1 MEPLLEVSELRVNFY
16 THAGVVHAVR
26 GASFVVHHGET
37 LALVGE
43 SGSGKS
49 VSALAIMGLVPKP
62 GRIVGGEIRFAGRN
76 LTALPPHEMRRIRG
90 AEIGMI
96 FQDPMTSLNPTMTVG
111 RQIAEVVQKHRG
123 LSRRAAMERAAE
135 MLALVGI
142 PNPRMRLS
150 QYPHEFSGGMRQR
163 VMIAM
168 ALACEPKLLIADEP
182 TTSLDVTIQAQ
193 ILDLMASLQ
202 KQMGMAILLITHDLG
217 VVARMADRVAVMYAG
232 QVVEQAPVD
241 EVFYRTRHPYTRAL
255 MRAIPNPQ
263 ADVRQE
269 LEAIPGSPPD
279 LYEEPPGCAF
289 APRCSRAMEVC
300 RRYAPPAFSVG
311 EDHMSRC
318 WLLDPR
324 AGEWGRAFLEAGSPL
339 AREAASAPSLQE
351 ARR

>member
-1 MEPLLEVSELRVNFY
+1 MQPLLEIVGLEVNFY

-26 GASFVVHHGET
+26 GASFAVQPGET
-37 LALVGE
+37 VALVGE

-49 VSALAIMGLVPKP
+49 VTALAVMRLVPRP
-62 GRIVGGEIRFAGRN
+62 GRIDGGQIRFDGRD
-76 LTALPPHEMRRIRG
+76 LTASSDPEMRRVRG

-96 FQDPMTSLNPTMTVG
+96 FQDPMSSLNPTMTVG
-111 RQIAEVVQKHRG
+111 RQIAEMVEKHRG
-123 LSRRAAMERAAE
+123 LSRKEAMDRAAE

-142 PNPRMRLS
+142 PNPRTRLG

-202 KQMGMAILLITHDLG
+202 SRLGMAILLITHDLG
-217 VVARMADRVAVMYAG
+217 IVARLADRVVVMYAG

-241 EVFYRTRHPYTRAL
+241 DLFHVTRHPYSRAL
-255 MRAIPNPQ
+255 LRAIPNPQ
-263 ADVRQE
+263 AEGRRD

-279 LYEEPPGCAF
+279 LYREPEGCAF
-289 APRCSRAMEVC
+289 APRCAFAMEVC
-300 RRYAPPAFSVG
+300 ARFAPPEVEVG
-311 EDHMSRC
+311 AHHVSRC

-324 AGEWGRAFLEAGSPL
+324 AGQWGRRFLEANGHDTAASHH
-339 AREAASAPSLQE
+339 AASREAI
-351 ARR
+351 R

>member
-1 MEPLLEVSELRVNFY
+1 MQPLLEIVGLKVNFY

-26 GASFVVHHGET
+26 GASFAVHPGET
-37 LALVGE
+37 VALVGE

-49 VSALAIMGLVPKP
+49 VTALSVMRLVPRP
-62 GRIVGGEIRFAGRN
+62 GRIDGGRILFDGRD
-76 LTALPPHEMRRIRG
+76 LTALSDREMRRIRG

-96 FQDPMTSLNPTMTVG
+96 FQDPMSSLNPTMTVG

-123 LSRRAAMERAAE
+123 VSRKEAMERAAE

-142 PNPRMRLS
+142 PNPRTRLG

-202 KQMGMAILLITHDLG
+202 SRLGMAILLITHDLG
-217 VVARMADRVAVMYAG
+217 IVARLADRVVVMYAG
-232 QVVEQAPVD
+232 QVVEQASVD
-241 EVFYRTRHPYTRAL
+241 DLFHMTRHPYSRAL
-255 MRAIPNPQ
+255 LRAIPNPQ
-263 ADVRQE
+263 AQGRRD

-279 LYEEPPGCAF
+279 LYQEPEGCAF
-289 APRCSRAMEVC
+289 APRCAFAMEVC
-300 RRYAPPAFSVG
+300 TRFAPPDVQVG
-311 EDHMSRC
+311 ADHLSRC

-324 AGEWGRAFLEAGSPL
+324 AGEWGRRFLEANGHDAA
-339 AREAASAPSLQE
+339 ARQEAAAQE
-351 ARR
+351 AIR